1 MQINTCQPSL
11 VQVLLV
17 LPNTA
22 QTYDRKQKIKYIEA
36 HLFLK
41 NEYFQLQKYFPNIE
55 GSWYDVRLY
64 LRYQQLRVCPCHLF
78 LLLL

>member
-41 NEYFQLQKYFPNIE
+41 NEYFQIQKY
-55 GSWYDVRLY
+55 S
-64 LRYQQLRVCPCHLF
+64 QT
-78 LLLL
+78 